1 MKKLVAL
8 MLATVMSI
16 GMIIPTQAASTDQK
30 NVSTKIVSVNFT
42 ADSAGFSPNL
52 VMRGSIENKTK
63 YTMEIVNILI
73 NADITVE
80 GKAYKADLDRTPENP
95 GMSFTGIG
103 GNAVP
108 VNSSIPAKIGAKK
121 KVDFTTCEKPSED
134 MPVSEN
140 LMSEDYANTKIT
152 VTYKLMAK
160 SKKATKL
167 YKKASKN
174 AKILVKKVK
183 KNTKMEVVNVKVSK
197 GFIKVK
203 VGNKTGFIQAKMI
216 KAA

>member
-8 MLATVMSI
+8 MLAAVMSI
-16 GMIIPTQAASTDQK
+16 GILVPTQAASTDPK
-30 NVSTKIVSVNFT
+30 NVSTKITSVNFT

-52 VMRGSIENKTK
+52 VLRGSIENKTK
-63 YTMEIVNILI
+63 YTMEIVSVLV
-73 NADITVE
+73 NADITVD
-80 GKAYKADLDRTPENP
+80 GKVFKADLDRTPENP

-108 VNSSIPAKIGAKK
+108 VNSVIPAKIAAKK
-121 KVDFTTCEKPSED
+121 KVDFSTCEKPSEE

-140 LMSEDYANTKIT
+140 LMPEGYANTKIT

-160 SKKATKL
+160 AKKVTKL
-167 YKKASKN
+167 YKKASKK
-174 AKILVKKVK
+174 AKVLVKKVK
-183 KNTKMEVVNVKVSK
+183 KNAKMEVLNAKASK

-203 VGNKTGFIQAKMI
+203 VGKKTGFIQSTAI